1 MAPSLIQVVLVSMI
15 KDAYEEYKK
24 QQNDAKENNAK
35 CQVFDQNMNKLVIKT
50 WKQVFCGDIIKLD
63 NDQPVP
69 ADLLVLT
76 TSDEKG
82 IAYVETKNLDGET
95 NLKEKRANKVLLEH
109 FESRDDNQLF

>member
-1 MAPSLIQVVLVSMI
+1 MAPSLIQVVVVSMI
-15 KDAYEEYKK
+15 KDAYEEFKK
-24 QQNDAKENNAK
+24 HQNDDKENNSK
-35 CQVFDQNMNKLVIKT
+35 CQAFDANASDFVTKT
-50 WKQVFCGDIIKLD
+50 WKQLFCGDIIKLD

-69 ADLLVLT
+69 ADLLILT

-109 FESRDDNQLF
+109 FILDN